1 MPSQNL
7 YKVVSQQISE
17 KSLVSFIFLYYLHYF
32 LLIPSPL
39 FFRAAVDS
47 DLAVGQDEIMFCC
60 GQLIA
65 HGLGEHILF
74 DGKEDKFTS
83 GMLLLELEK
92 CPHSGCEARFGMA
105 LLRNLEHQDT
115 IHHCIL
121 SFICGACRGCF
132 MTEGALLCHIIKG
145 HGGPK
150 GFEVNMNMKHGE
162 LYLVKVSY
170 MY

>member
-17 KSLVSFIFLYYLHYF
+17 KSLISILFFFITSIVFYLSLPF
-32 LLIPSPL
+32 
-39 FFRAAVDS
+39 FFRAEVDS
-47 DLAVGQDEIMFCC
+47 DPAASKDEIMFCC

-65 HGLGEHILF
+65 HGLGEHILCN
-74 DGKEDKFTS
+74 GKEDKFTS

-92 CPHSGCEARFGMA
+92 CLHSGCGARFGMA
-105 LLRNLEHQDT
+105 PLRNLEHQDT

-121 SFICGACRGCF
+121 SFICRGCF
-132 MTEGALLCHIIKG
+132 VTEGVLLHHIVKG

-150 GFEVNMNMKHGE
+150 GFEVNMNMKHRE
-162 LYLVKVSY
+162 HYLVKISY